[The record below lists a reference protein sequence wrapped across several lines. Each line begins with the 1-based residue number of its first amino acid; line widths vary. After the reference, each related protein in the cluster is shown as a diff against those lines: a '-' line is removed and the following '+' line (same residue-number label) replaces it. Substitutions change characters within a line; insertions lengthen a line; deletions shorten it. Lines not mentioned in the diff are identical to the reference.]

1 MTNEELAIKIDN
13 LSDIVANLAKTMDER
28 FKQINKRFEK
38 VDERFEQINHRFE
51 LIDERFEQVDERFEQ
66 IDRRFKQVDER
77 FEQIDRRFKQVDER
91 FEQINHRFEL
101 IDERFEQINERFRQ
115 VDERFEQI
123 DEQLADIRK
132 DHKTLVDIVKD
143 MDLAADERFQELKA
157 GQAELAANQES
168 LRADLAVVRRELYH
182 ESGSREMV
190 DDTLYNSLDK
200 RLRRVEAKFPDLAS
214 SQAA

>member
-28 FKQINKRFEK
+28 FKQIDQRFK
-38 VDERFEQINHRFE
+38 QI
-51 LIDERFEQVDERFEQ
+51 DERFEQ
-66 IDRRFKQVDER
+66 IDQRFEQIDERFEQIDQRFKQVDER
-77 FEQIDRRFKQVDER
+77 FEQIDRRFE
-91 FEQINHRFEL
+91 
-101 IDERFEQINERFRQ
+101 Q

-132 DHKTLVDIVKD
+132 DRKTLVDIVKD

>member
-28 FKQINKRFEK
+28 FKQI
-38 VDERFEQINHRFE
+38 DERFEQIDQRFKQ
-51 LIDERFEQVDERFEQ
+51 IDERFRQVDERFEQ
-66 IDRRFKQVDER
+66 IDQK
-77 FEQIDRRFKQVDER
+77 FE
-91 FEQINHRFEL
+91 
-101 IDERFEQINERFRQ
+101 Q

>member
-1 MTNEELAIKIDN
+1 MTNEDLAIKIDS

-28 FKQINKRFEK
+28 FEQIDQRFKQI
-38 VDERFEQINHRFE
+38 DERFEQIDRRFE
-51 LIDERFEQVDERFEQ
+51 QVDQRFKQIDERFRQVDERFEQ
-66 IDRRFKQVDER
+66 IDRRFE
-77 FEQIDRRFKQVDER
+77 
-91 FEQINHRFEL
+91 
-101 IDERFEQINERFRQ
+101 Q

-200 RLRRVEAKFPDLAS
+200 RLRQVEAKFPDLAS
-214 SQAA
+214 SQAV

>member
-28 FKQINKRFEK
+28 FKQI
-38 VDERFEQINHRFE
+38 DQ
-51 LIDERFEQVDERFEQ
+51 
-66 IDRRFKQVDER
+66 RFKQ
-77 FEQIDRRFKQVDER
+77 ID
-91 FEQINHRFEL
+91 
-101 IDERFEQINERFRQ
+101 ERFRQ

-157 GQAELAANQES
+157 GQAELAASQES

>member
-28 FKQINKRFEK
+28 FKQIDQRFK
-38 VDERFEQINHRFE
+38 QI
-51 LIDERFEQVDERFEQ
+51 DERFEQ
-66 IDRRFKQVDER
+66 IDRRFE
-77 FEQIDRRFKQVDER
+77 
-91 FEQINHRFEL
+91 
-101 IDERFEQINERFRQ
+101 Q

-157 GQAELAANQES
+157 GQAELAASQES

>member
-28 FKQINKRFEK
+28 FKRIDQRFEQ
-38 VDERFEQINHRFE
+38 VDQRFEQIDQRFKQ
-51 LIDERFEQVDERFEQ
+51 IDERFRQVDERFEQ
-66 IDRRFKQVDER
+66 ID
-77 FEQIDRRFKQVDER
+77 
-91 FEQINHRFEL
+91 
-101 IDERFEQINERFRQ
+101 ERFRQ
-115 VDERFEQI
+115 ANERFEQI

-190 DDTLYNSLDK
+190 DDTLYSSLDK

>member
-28 FKQINKRFEK
+28 FKQIDKRFEK

-51 LIDERFEQVDERFEQ
+51 LIDERFEQVDEQF
-66 IDRRFKQVDER
+66 
-77 FEQIDRRFKQVDER
+77 
-91 FEQINHRFEL
+91 
-101 IDERFEQINERFRQ
+101 
-115 VDERFEQI
+115 
-123 DEQLADIRK
+123 ADIRK

-157 GQAELAANQES
+157 GQAELAASQES

>member
-13 LSDIVANLAKTMDER
+13 LSDIIANLAKTMDER
-28 FKQINKRFEK
+28 FKQIDKRFEQIDQRFK
-38 VDERFEQINHRFE
+38 QINERFEQIDQRFKQ
-51 LIDERFEQVDERFEQ
+51 IDERFEQ
-66 IDRRFKQVDER
+66 IDRRFE
-77 FEQIDRRFKQVDER
+77 
-91 FEQINHRFEL
+91 
-101 IDERFEQINERFRQ
+101 Q

>member
-28 FKQINKRFEK
+28 FKQIDQRFK
-38 VDERFEQINHRFE
+38 QI
-51 LIDERFEQVDERFEQ
+51 DERFEQ
-66 IDRRFKQVDER
+66 IDRRFEQVDQRFKQIDER
-77 FEQIDRRFKQVDER
+77 FRQV
-91 FEQINHRFEL
+91 
-101 IDERFEQINERFRQ
+101 DERFEQINERFRQ

>member
-28 FKQINKRFEK
+28 FKQIDQRFK
-38 VDERFEQINHRFE
+38 Q
-51 LIDERFEQVDERFEQ
+51 IDERFKQ
-66 IDRRFKQVDER
+66 IDRRFE
-77 FEQIDRRFKQVDER
+77 
-91 FEQINHRFEL
+91 
-101 IDERFEQINERFRQ
+101 Q

-132 DHKTLVDIVKD
+132 DHKILVDIVKD

-168 LRADLAVVRRELYH
+168 LRADLAVVRRKLYH

-214 SQAA
+214 SQAV

>member
-28 FKQINKRFEK
+28 FKQIDKRFEQIDQRFK
-38 VDERFEQINHRFE
+38 QIDERFEQIDR
-51 LIDERFEQVDERFEQ
+51 RFEQVDERFEQ
-66 IDRRFKQVDER
+66 ID
-77 FEQIDRRFKQVDER
+77 EQF
-91 FEQINHRFEL
+91 
-101 IDERFEQINERFRQ
+101 
-115 VDERFEQI
+115 
-123 DEQLADIRK
+123 ADIRK

-143 MDLAADERFQELKA
+143 IDLAAYERFQELKA

-200 RLRRVEAKFPDLAS
+200 RLRRVRS
-214 SQAA
+214 GCRT

>member
-28 FKQINKRFEK
+28 FKQIDQRFK
-38 VDERFEQINHRFE
+38 QI
-51 LIDERFEQVDERFEQ
+51 DERFEQ
-66 IDRRFKQVDER
+66 IDQRFK
-77 FEQIDRRFKQVDER
+77 
-91 FEQINHRFEL
+91 
-101 IDERFEQINERFRQ
+101 
-115 VDERFEQI
+115 QI

-214 SQAA
+214 SQAV

>member
-1 MTNEELAIKIDN
+1 MTNEELAIKIDS

-28 FKQINKRFEK
+28 FKQIDQRFK
-38 VDERFEQINHRFE
+38 QI
-51 LIDERFEQVDERFEQ
+51 DERFEQ
-66 IDRRFKQVDER
+66 IDR
-77 FEQIDRRFKQVDER
+77 
-91 FEQINHRFEL
+91 RFEL

>member
-28 FKQINKRFEK
+28 FKQIDQRFK
-38 VDERFEQINHRFE
+38 QIDERFEQIDQRFKQ
-51 LIDERFEQVDERFEQ
+51 IDERFEQIDQRFKQIDQRFKQIDERFEQIDQRFEQ
-66 IDRRFKQVDER
+66 IDRRFE
-77 FEQIDRRFKQVDER
+77 
-91 FEQINHRFEL
+91 
-101 IDERFEQINERFRQ
+101 Q

-157 GQAELAANQES
+157 GQAELAASQES

>member
-28 FKQINKRFEK
+28 FKQIDKSFEK
-38 VDERFEQINHRFE
+38 
-51 LIDERFEQVDERFEQ
+51 
-66 IDRRFKQVDER
+66 
-77 FEQIDRRFKQVDER
+77 VDER

-157 GQAELAANQES
+157 GQAELAASQES

>member
-28 FKQINKRFEK
+28 FRQ
-38 VDERFEQINHRFE
+38 VDERFEQIDQRFKQ
-51 LIDERFEQVDERFEQ
+51 IDERFEQIDQRFKQIDERFEQ
-66 IDRRFKQVDER
+66 IDRRFEQVDQRFKQIDER
-77 FEQIDRRFKQVDER
+77 FRQV
-91 FEQINHRFEL
+91 
-101 IDERFEQINERFRQ
+101 DERFEQINERFRQ

-157 GQAELAANQES
+157 GQAELAASQES

>member
-28 FKQINKRFEK
+28 FKQIDQRFK
-38 VDERFEQINHRFE
+38 QIDERFEQIDQRFKQ
-51 LIDERFEQVDERFEQ
+51 IDERFEQ
-66 IDRRFKQVDER
+66 IDR
-77 FEQIDRRFKQVDER
+77 
-91 FEQINHRFEL
+91 RFEL

-190 DDTLYNSLDK
+190 DDKLYNSLDK

>member
-13 LSDIVANLAKTMDER
+13 LNDIVANLAKTMDER
-28 FKQINKRFEK
+28 FKQIDQRFK
-38 VDERFEQINHRFE
+38 QIDERFEQIDQRFKQ
-51 LIDERFEQVDERFEQ
+51 IDERFEQIDRRFEQVDQRFKQIDERFRQVDERFEQ
-66 IDRRFKQVDER
+66 IDRRFE
-77 FEQIDRRFKQVDER
+77 
-91 FEQINHRFEL
+91 
-101 IDERFEQINERFRQ
+101 Q

-157 GQAELAANQES
+157 GQAELAASQES

>member
-13 LSDIVANLAKTMDER
+13 LSDIVANLAKTMDEQFKQIDQR
-28 FKQINKRFEK
+28 FKQI
-38 VDERFEQINHRFE
+38 DERFEQVDQRFE
-51 LIDERFEQVDERFEQ
+51 QIDERFRQVDERFEQ
-66 IDRRFKQVDER
+66 IDQK
-77 FEQIDRRFKQVDER
+77 FE
-91 FEQINHRFEL
+91 
-101 IDERFEQINERFRQ
+101 Q

-157 GQAELAANQES
+157 GQAELVANQES

>member
-28 FKQINKRFEK
+28 FKQIDKRFEK
-38 VDERFEQINHRFE
+38 
-51 LIDERFEQVDERFEQ
+51 
-66 IDRRFKQVDER
+66 
-77 FEQIDRRFKQVDER
+77 VDER

-115 VDERFEQI
+115 VDERY
-123 DEQLADIRK
+123 EQLADIRK

>member
-28 FKQINKRFEK
+28 FKQIDQRFK
-38 VDERFEQINHRFE
+38 QIDERFEQIDQRFKQ
-51 LIDERFEQVDERFEQ
+51 IDERFEQVDQRFEQVDQRFKQIDKRFRQVDERFEQ
-66 IDRRFKQVDER
+66 IDRRFE
-77 FEQIDRRFKQVDER
+77 
-91 FEQINHRFEL
+91 
-101 IDERFEQINERFRQ
+101 Q

-123 DEQLADIRK
+123 DEQLADIRR

-157 GQAELAANQES
+157 GQAELAASQES

>member
-1 MTNEELAIKIDN
+1 MTYEELAIKIDN

-28 FKQINKRFEK
+28 FKQIDQRFK
-38 VDERFEQINHRFE
+38 QIDERFEQIDQRFKQ
-51 LIDERFEQVDERFEQ
+51 IDERFEQ
-66 IDRRFKQVDER
+66 IDRRFE
-77 FEQIDRRFKQVDER
+77 
-91 FEQINHRFEL
+91 
-101 IDERFEQINERFRQ
+101 Q

>member
-1 MTNEELAIKIDN
+1 MTNEELAIKIDS

-28 FKQINKRFEK
+28 FEQIDQRFKQI
-38 VDERFEQINHRFE
+38 DERFEQIDQRFKQ
-51 LIDERFEQVDERFEQ
+51 IDERFEQIDRRFEQVDQRFKQIDERFRQVDERFEQ
-66 IDRRFKQVDER
+66 IDRRFE
-77 FEQIDRRFKQVDER
+77 
-91 FEQINHRFEL
+91 
-101 IDERFEQINERFRQ
+101 Q

-157 GQAELAANQES
+157 GQAELAASQES

>member
-28 FKQINKRFEK
+28 F
-38 VDERFEQINHRFE
+38 
-51 LIDERFEQVDERFEQ
+51 EQ
-66 IDRRFKQVDER
+66 IDQRFKQ
-77 FEQIDRRFKQVDER
+77 IDQRFKQIDQR
-91 FEQINHRFEL
+91 FKQI
-101 IDERFEQINERFRQ
+101 
-115 VDERFEQI
+115 DERFEQI
-123 DEQLADIRK
+123 DEQLADIRR

>member
-28 FKQINKRFEK
+28 FKQIDQRFK
-38 VDERFEQINHRFE
+38 QIDERFEQIDQRFKQ
-51 LIDERFEQVDERFEQ
+51 IDERFEQ
-66 IDRRFKQVDER
+66 IDR
-77 FEQIDRRFKQVDER
+77 
-91 FEQINHRFEL
+91 RFEL
-101 IDERFEQINERFRQ
+101 IDERFEQITERFRQ
-115 VDERFEQI
+115 VDARFEQI

>member
-28 FKQINKRFEK
+28 FKQIDQRFK
-38 VDERFEQINHRFE
+38 QI
-51 LIDERFEQVDERFEQ
+51 DERFEQ
-66 IDRRFKQVDER
+66 IDQRFKQIDEL
-77 FEQIDRRFKQVDER
+77 FEQIDLR
-91 FEQINHRFEL
+91 FEQ
-101 IDERFEQINERFRQ
+101 
-115 VDERFEQI
+115 VDDRFEQI
-123 DEQLADIRK
+123 DEQIADIRK

>member
-28 FKQINKRFEK
+28 FKQIDQRFK
-38 VDERFEQINHRFE
+38 QIDERFEQIDQRFKQ
-51 LIDERFEQVDERFEQ
+51 IDERFEQ
-66 IDRRFKQVDER
+66 IDRRFE
-77 FEQIDRRFKQVDER
+77 
-91 FEQINHRFEL
+91 
-101 IDERFEQINERFRQ
+101 Q

-123 DEQLADIRK
+123 DEQLANIRK

-143 MDLAADERFQELKA
+143 MDLAADELFQELKA

>member
-1 MTNEELAIKIDN
+1 MTNEELAIKIDS

-28 FKQINKRFEK
+28 FKQIDQRFK
-38 VDERFEQINHRFE
+38 QI
-51 LIDERFEQVDERFEQ
+51 DERFEQ
-66 IDRRFKQVDER
+66 IDRRF
-77 FEQIDRRFKQVDER
+77 
-91 FEQINHRFEL
+91 EL
-101 IDERFEQINERFRQ
+101 I
-115 VDERFEQI
+115 DERFEQI

-157 GQAELAANQES
+157 GQAELAASQES

>member
-28 FKQINKRFEK
+28 FKQIDQRFK
-38 VDERFEQINHRFE
+38 QIDERFEQIDQRFKQ
-51 LIDERFEQVDERFEQ
+51 IDERFEQIDQRFKQIDERFEQ
-66 IDRRFKQVDER
+66 IDRRFE
-77 FEQIDRRFKQVDER
+77 
-91 FEQINHRFEL
+91 
-101 IDERFEQINERFRQ
+101 Q

-157 GQAELAANQES
+157 GQAELAASQES

-214 SQAA
+214 SQAV

>member
-1 MTNEELAIKIDN
+1 MTNEELSIKIDS

-28 FKQINKRFEK
+28 FKQIDQRFK
-38 VDERFEQINHRFE
+38 QI
-51 LIDERFEQVDERFEQ
+51 DERFEQ
-66 IDRRFKQVDER
+66 IDRRF
-77 FEQIDRRFKQVDER
+77 
-91 FEQINHRFEL
+91 EL
-101 IDERFEQINERFRQ
+101 I
-115 VDERFEQI
+115 DERFEQI

>member
-28 FKQINKRFEK
+28 FEQIDQRFKQI
-38 VDERFEQINHRFE
+38 DERFEQIDRRFE
-51 LIDERFEQVDERFEQ
+51 QVDQRFKQIDERFRQVDERFEQ
-66 IDRRFKQVDER
+66 IDRRFE
-77 FEQIDRRFKQVDER
+77 
-91 FEQINHRFEL
+91 
-101 IDERFEQINERFRQ
+101 Q

-157 GQAELAANQES
+157 GQAELAASQES

>member
-28 FKQINKRFEK
+28 FKQIDQRFK
-38 VDERFEQINHRFE
+38 QIDERFEQIDQRFKQ
-51 LIDERFEQVDERFEQ
+51 IDERFEQ
-66 IDRRFKQVDER
+66 IDRRFEQVDQRFKQIDERFRQVDER
-77 FEQIDRRFKQVDER
+77 FEQIDQK
-91 FEQINHRFEL
+91 
-101 IDERFEQINERFRQ
+101 
-115 VDERFEQI
+115 FEQI

>member
-28 FKQINKRFEK
+28 FKQIDKRFEK

-77 FEQIDRRFKQVDER
+77 FEQI
-91 FEQINHRFEL
+91 NHRFEL
-101 IDERFEQINERFRQ
+101 IDERFEQIDGRFRQ

-157 GQAELAANQES
+157 GQAELAASQES

-190 DDTLYNSLDK
+190 DDTLYGSLDK

>member
-28 FKQINKRFEK
+28 FR
-38 VDERFEQINHRFE
+38 
-51 LIDERFEQVDERFEQ
+51 QVDERFEQ
-66 IDRRFKQVDER
+66 IDQRFKQ
-77 FEQIDRRFKQVDER
+77 I
-91 FEQINHRFEL
+91 
-101 IDERFEQINERFRQ
+101 
-115 VDERFEQI
+115 DERFEQI

-214 SQAA
+214 SQAV

>member
-28 FKQINKRFEK
+28 F
-38 VDERFEQINHRFE
+38 EQIDQRFKQ
-51 LIDERFEQVDERFEQ
+51 IDERFKQIDQRFE
-66 IDRRFKQVDER
+66 
-77 FEQIDRRFKQVDER
+77 
-91 FEQINHRFEL
+91 
-101 IDERFEQINERFRQ
+101 Q

>member
-28 FKQINKRFEK
+28 FR
-38 VDERFEQINHRFE
+38 
-51 LIDERFEQVDERFEQ
+51 QV
-66 IDRRFKQVDER
+66 
-77 FEQIDRRFKQVDER
+77 
-91 FEQINHRFEL
+91 
-101 IDERFEQINERFRQ
+101 DERFEQINERFRQ

-182 ESGSREMV
+182 ESGSRETV